1 MKVYRISRFTVLD
14 QDKLGQTLD
23 DMRASFADRTGAEF
37 IDFICDGEGNG
48 MAVARYPNQGAMD
61 AATPSSVIGFDRLI
75 EAGMIKRPASLDS
88 QSLWITFAKSRN
100 TPRVLWNLSSV
111 DQSS

>member
-14 QDKLGQTLD
+14 QDKLAQTLD

-48 MAVARYPNQGAMD
+48 MAVARYPDQEAMD
-61 AATPSSVIGFDRLI
+61 AAAPYSKLGFDRLI
-75 EAGMIKRPASLDS
+75 EAGLVEFVAPWSGEVLVSL
-88 QSLWITFAKSRN
+88 
-100 TPRVLWNLSSV
+100 
-111 DQSS
+111 

>member
-1 MKVYRISRFTVLD
+1 MKVYRISRFTVPD

-48 MAVARYPNQGAMD
+48 NGVAVARYPDQEAMD
-61 AATPSSVIGFDRLI
+61 AAAPYSKLGFDRLI
-75 EAGMIKRPASLDS
+75 EAGSVEFVEPWSGEVLVSL
-88 QSLWITFAKSRN
+88 
-100 TPRVLWNLSSV
+100 
-111 DQSS
+111 

>member
-14 QDKLGQTLD
+14 QDKLAQTLD

-48 MAVARYPNQGAMD
+48 MAVAR
-61 AATPSSVIGFDRLI
+61 
-75 EAGMIKRPASLDS
+75 
-88 QSLWITFAKSRN
+88 
-100 TPRVLWNLSSV
+100 
-111 DQSS
+111 